1 MNARHWTGLE
11 QMLFFDSAFA
21 SQIFKKT
28 IAAVMP
34 NGLLQRLAEGNSFA
48 VKRLSRYYPDPKSH
62 EFF

>member
-1 MNARHWTGLE
+1 
-11 QMLFFDSAFA
+11 MLFFDSAFA

-28 IAAVMP
+28 TAAVMP

-48 VKRLSRYYPDPKSH
+48 VKRLSRYYPDLKPH